1 MKKIIALFLALFYLS
16 ACSMFLPSQQRV
28 TVLTNVPNAKIYANG
43 ELVRIG
49 QEADFY
55 AKRNSN
61 AQIMVTANGYYPV
74 YRQIGSELNTAGILD
89 ILGGIIWLV
98 PFIGLCFP
106 GSKSLDNTNVAIQM
120 VPNNKD

>member
-1 MKKIIALFLALFYLS
+1 
-16 ACSMFLPSQQRV
+16 MFLPTQQRV
-28 TVLTNVPNAKIYANG
+28 TILTNVPNSKIYANG

-55 AKRNSN
+55 AKRNHN